1 MNTKLLEVIAAES
14 VTCMKR
20 GDIEDAQELYYLIL
34 DNIQDQLKSSLED
47 PYFLAKLIRDSNS
60 SDKLRSTQAMMLLS
74 YFKKRNLLPTN
85 VKDLLP

>member
-20 GDIEDAQELYYLIL
+20 GDFEDATELYFLIL
-34 DNIQDQLKSSLED
+34 DNIQDQLKESIQD

-60 SDKLRSTQAMMLLS
+60 SNEMRSTQAMMLLS
-74 YFKKRNLLPTN
+74 YFQKRKLLP
-85 VKDLLP
+85 

>member
-34 DNIQDQLKSSLED
+34 DNIQDQLKSSLKD

-60 SDKLRSTQAMMLLS
+60 SNEIRSAQAMMLLS
-74 YFKKRNLLPTN
+74 YFKKRNLLP
-85 VKDLLP
+85 

>member
-20 GDIEDAQELYYLIL
+20 GDFEDATELYFLIL

-60 SDKLRSTQAMMLLS
+60 SNEMRSTQAMMLLS
-74 YFKKRNLLPTN
+74 YFQKRKLLP
-85 VKDLLP
+85 

>member
-1 MNTKLLEVIAAES
+1 MNTKLLEVMATES

-34 DNIQDQLKSSLED
+34 DNIQDQLKESIQD

-60 SDKLRSTQAMMLLS
+60 SNEMRSTQAMMLLS
-74 YFKKRNLLPTN
+74 YFKKRNLLP
-85 VKDLLP
+85 